1 LKTDDARIIVNT
13 FNSIEDMQKS
23 IQDEAEEKEKENF
36 SKEKDR
42 NGEPKEIE
50 DLKENSQDHNSAK
63 LAKKEN
69 IEGKIIV
76 NTFNSIEDTRNIL
89 EGEVQKVTLDVKD
102 ELQIQGE

>member
-1 LKTDDARIIVNT
+1 
-13 FNSIEDMQKS
+13 MQKS

-76 NTFNSIEDTRNIL
+76 NTFNSIEDMRNIL